1 MWEKKVHVA
10 SSLPTKEG
18 RFSMFIGRWQ
28 PLHKGHQEL
37 FNQVLEQGGN
47 VLIGIRD
54 MQPDE
59 NNPYTANEV
68 LDNLYNVYKDLI
80 SQGRIKVMK
89 LPDIES
95 VNFGRAVG
103 YDIIEWIPPSEIAD
117 ISATK
122 IRNDGSSK

>member
-1 MWEKKVHVA
+1 MWEKKVHVT
-10 SSLPTKEG
+10 SSLPRKEG

-47 VLIGIRD
+47 VLIAIRD

-59 NNPYTANEV
+59 NNPYTSNQV
-68 LDNLYNVYKDLI
+68 LDNIYSVYKDLI
-80 SQGRIKVMK
+80 TQGRVKVMK
-89 LPDIES
+89 VPDIES

-103 YDIIEWIPPSEIAD
+103 YDIIEWIPPQDIAE

-122 IRNDGSSK
+122 IRNNDSSK